1 MCSSFEINKNSYRIV
16 KWLSIGTE
24 YAFQVFCINFGIQ
37 QFVSIIQQSDW
48 VVFCLICWSTGWWI
62 DRLLTFILVSIV
74 LIIYIILYIW
84 YLYIQKNIIFL
95 LLCKLPNLSTE
106 LCYLLSQ
113 GYRESNIPG
122 SHSST
127 AAVLLLKSI
136 LKGGLSLIVSSDCEQ
151 IPAAFGVNRAERPLL
166 RLERREQNNGGNG
179 RGSVA
184 IGRSS
189 DCQIC
194 HRE

>member
-1 MCSSFEINKNSYRIV
+1 MV
-16 KWLSIGTE
+16 KYWHWICLSGLLYKFRDTTICFDYSTEWLSGFLLDLLIDWLM
-24 YAFQVFCINFGIQ
+24 NW
-37 QFVSIIQQSDW
+37 SIIDFYSR
-48 VVFCLICWSTGWWI
+48 VYSAYY
-62 DRLLTFILVSIV
+62 
-74 LIIYIILYIW
+74 IYIILYIW